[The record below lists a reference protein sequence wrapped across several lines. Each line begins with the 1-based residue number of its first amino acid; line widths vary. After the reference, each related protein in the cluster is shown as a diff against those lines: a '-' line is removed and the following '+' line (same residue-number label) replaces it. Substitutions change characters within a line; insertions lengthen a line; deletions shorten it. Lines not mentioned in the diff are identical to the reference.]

1 MSLSEI
7 VTELIS
13 KGEEIAEEV
22 IKQMKKAKEIVQE
35 IKGNELP
42 SSNKDFSLNE
52 LEVGAVDGGM
62 GKVEL
67 TATTIILIKSFGGIF
82 NQNSTPKWI
91 KRAHIEAITLS
102 RNIDNYV
109 RLLREILEIETAIEL
124 AKKNIDYLL
133 LDGSLATLAERGIP
147 WAFLAPLQRKG
158 EIDLTENKK
167 KFIIPYKRFIK
178 SLDRLFK
185 TCESRNTLLIG
196 VSKDSR
202 AKYLKINDEI
212 PSFTDSALVSL
223 ALKDKTGFIGPIKV
237 SIKRDPGITDLL
249 RNEKVL
255 LNRDKF
261 FTFYVK
267 LKPHA
272 KPFRFDLLP
281 NSEQRTEDA
290 LKLFLALEDGHGFI
304 LPPHFVHNQATVSQ
318 EEISLVTENIKHQI
332 LAKAPIAYNL
342 LLSPRR
348 RDFFG

>member
-13 KGEEIAEEV
+13 KGEEITEEV

-35 IKGNELP
+35 IKRNELP
-42 SSNKDFSLNE
+42 PSDNALPLNE

-67 TATTIILIKSFGGIF
+67 TATTIILVKSIGGIF
-82 NQNSTPKWI
+82 NQNSPPKWI
-91 KRAHIEAITLS
+91 KHAHIEAITLS
-102 RNIDNYV
+102 RNIDNYI
-109 RLLREILEIETAIEL
+109 RLLREIIEIETAIEL
-124 AKKNIDYLL
+124 AKKNVDYLL

-158 EIDLTENKK
+158 EIELTEDKK

-185 TCESRNTLLIG
+185 TCESKNIFLIG

-202 AKYLKINDEI
+202 AKLLKIHDEI

-223 ALKDKTGFIGPIKV
+223 ALKEKTGFVGPIKV
-237 SIKRDPGITDLL
+237 SIKREPAITNLL
-249 RNEKVL
+249 RTEKVL

-261 FTFYVK
+261 LTFYVK
-267 LKPHA
+267 LKPYA

-281 NSEQRTEDA
+281 NSEQRAEEA
-290 LKLFLALEDGHGFI
+290 LNLFLALEDGQGFI
-304 LPPHFVHNQATVSQ
+304 LPPHFVHNQATVTR

-332 LAKAPIAYNL
+332 LTKAPIVYNL

-348 RDFFG
+348 RDLFG